1 MNAMES
7 EVALGDCIGHSA
19 TLKDT
24 LSVSDYAVVQAKAQP
39 LLDTI
44 NEFGKA
50 PLKSVLDDKQQW
62 AVDRL
67 MEVRA

>member
-1 MNAMES
+1 MLNTARFCFAS
-7 EVALGDCIGHSA
+7 QHAWICSL
-19 TLKDT
+19 LR
-24 LSVSDYAVVQAKAQP
+24 QAKAQP